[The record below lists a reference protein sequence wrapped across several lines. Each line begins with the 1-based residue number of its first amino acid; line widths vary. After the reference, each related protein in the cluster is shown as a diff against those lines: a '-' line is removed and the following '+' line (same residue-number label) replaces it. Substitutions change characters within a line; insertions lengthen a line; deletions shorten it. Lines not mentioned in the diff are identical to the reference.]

1 MLQDCGN
8 RAVGSEW
15 VVGDLWSYVTTYAS
29 VTTDSQF
36 LQGVHWQIWQ
46 SCWQSGNLVDDA
58 AVVIV
63 HTFIWAR
70 CSFAQAHTKRNNTQ
84 EGPRAF
90 LMSHVVAKRGGSAC
104 MAREDPVGYV
114 PFCCLR
120 LFYFLALLTH

>member
-8 RAVGSEW
+8 RARGGEW
-15 VVGDLWSYVTTYAS
+15 VVGDLWSYLTTYTS

-36 LQGVHWQIWQ
+36 IKGVHWQIWQ
-46 SCWQSGNLVDDA
+46 SCWQSGNLV
-58 AVVIV
+58 VIV
-63 HTFIWAR
+63 HMFIWAR

-120 LFYFLALLTH
+120 LFYFLARLTH